1 LALTTEQ
8 AQGALEAAPE
18 AGEETSFTPIA
29 ALAEDMGLG
38 KAGADAEVGVASA
51 GLTAGV
57 TEGVITA

>member
-1 LALTTEQ
+1 M
-8 AQGALEAAPE
+8 EAAPE
-18 AGEETSFTPIA
+18 AGEEASCTPIA